1 MDTVDRV
8 LVKPRV
14 HKIVVKELAVRI
26 LDRRWT
32 SGMALPT
39 EPELCEELN
48 VSRSAL
54 REAIKVLGSKG
65 LLTTRP
71 RVGTVIQPTEN
82 WNLLDEDLL
91 RWSMDLA
98 PSPQLVLSLIEAR
111 QAIEPAAAR
120 LAASRASA
128 RDIDPIE
135 RAFDEM
141 SRYKAEQDF
150 EAFNNA
156 DIAFHTALLRASGNV
171 VFHQLANMIGTALAY
186 SFRVTMERAREP
198 GASLPNHGE
207 VIERIRAR
215 DAEGAFA
222 SMSRLLN
229 IAVVDL
235 GLGSGSFGTRFTDS
249 AISQEPT

>member
-1 MDTVDRV
+1 MDIVEKK

-14 HKIVVKELAVRI
+14 HKTVVKQLAQRI
-26 LDRRWT
+26 LNREWKPGT
-32 SGMALPT
+32 ALPT

-65 LLTTRP
+65 LVTTRP
-71 RVGTVIQPTEN
+71 RVGTVIQPN
-82 WNLLDEDLL
+82 DDWNLLDEDLL

-111 QAIEPAAAR
+111 QVIEPAAAR
-120 LAASRASA
+120 FAASRASA
-128 RDIDPIE
+128 QDIEPLERAYADMARYKDAQDFAAFNQADID
-135 RAFDEM
+135 
-141 SRYKAEQDF
+141 
-150 EAFNNA
+150 
-156 DIAFHTALLRASGNV
+156 FHKALLRASGNV
-171 VFHQLANMIGTALAY
+171 VFHQLANIIGAALAY
-186 SFRVTMERAREP
+186 SFRLTIERAREP

-215 DAEGAFA
+215 DTEGAYA

-229 IAVVDL
+229 IAIVDL
-235 GLGSGSFGTRFTDS
+235 GLS
-249 AISQEPT
+249 AGR